1 MKIIVNES
9 RLNRIIKSYILDKF
23 GEFYHVYDEDPTQYY
38 NILGFFSKS
47 ENEPPTVKVATAE
60 GKNVAAIDRILY
72 YIIFN
77 LFSFEDVEE
86 LNPYIQDVI
95 LDVTGIKIHDILTM
109 R

>member
-9 RLNRIIKSYILDKF
+9 RLDRIIKSYILDNF

-38 NILGFFSKS
+38 KLLGVFSKS

-77 LFSFEDVEE
+77 LFSFEDEEE
-86 LNPYIQDVI
+86 LNPYFQDII